1 MRPSSSHSASYFI
14 VMEKLFSVMNKAS
27 SYDSEEL
34 QNQYPFT
41 LDQLA
46 LYEFHFNNT
55 TRCKNKNLNENRNR

>member
-1 MRPSSSHSASYFI
+1 
-14 VMEKLFSVMNKAS
+14 MEKLFSVMNKAS